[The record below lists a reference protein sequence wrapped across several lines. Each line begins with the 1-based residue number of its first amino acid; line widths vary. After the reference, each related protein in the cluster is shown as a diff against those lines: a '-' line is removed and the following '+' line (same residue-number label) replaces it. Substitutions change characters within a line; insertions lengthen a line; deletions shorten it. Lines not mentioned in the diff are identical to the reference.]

1 MTRIAGTSIFLETHL
16 AHSSNRESTRQQPP
30 PPTCLGVCQV
40 AMVHSRS
47 EDDRVFQNL
56 CRGSGSGLVVIFL
69 PLEYAFVLLQLVKI
83 CVAVAV
89 VDDPDMADK

>member
-1 MTRIAGTSIFLETHL
+1 M
-16 AHSSNRESTRQQPP
+16 
-30 PPTCLGVCQV
+30 
-40 AMVHSRS
+40 HSRS

-89 VDDPDMADK
+89 VDDRGPRTHHSVERCAILKMLIKSGGNVNQQDVRVSVFSIRHYSL

>member
-1 MTRIAGTSIFLETHL
+1 MNALERTGTIIT
-16 AHSSNRESTRQQPP
+16 
-30 PPTCLGVCQV
+30 

-47 EDDRVFQNL
+47 EDDRVSRNL

-69 PLEYAFVLLQLVKI
+69 PLEYAFVLLQLAKI

-89 VDDPDMADK
+89 VDDRGPRTHHRHSDLLVV

>member
-1 MTRIAGTSIFLETHL
+1 MGVLREL
-16 AHSSNRESTRQQPP
+16 A
-30 PPTCLGVCQV
+30 V
-40 AMVHSRS
+40 VHSRS
-47 EDDRVFQNL
+47 EDDRVFRNL

-89 VDDPDMADK
+89 VDDRGPRTHHSDVTSLD

>member
-1 MTRIAGTSIFLETHL
+1 MLQGA
-16 AHSSNRESTRQQPP
+16 
-30 PPTCLGVCQV
+30 V
-40 AMVHSRS
+40 VHSRS

-56 CRGSGSGLVVIFL
+56 SRGSGSGLVVIFL

-89 VDDPDMADK
+89 VDDRGPRTHHSVAKTKLRHKHRIVFLGFELQFLL

>member
-1 MTRIAGTSIFLETHL
+1 
-16 AHSSNRESTRQQPP
+16 
-30 PPTCLGVCQV
+30 
-40 AMVHSRS
+40 MVHSRS

-89 VDDPDMADK
+89 VDDRGPRTHHSDYSRHQENIQE